1 MINQNLEKGRIDLRA
16 AEITVAKLYVFLL
29 PFRLIA
35 PLSFLKSILGVCALY
50 TVIVFYI
57 LGLIL
62 WFYNE
67 RGVLGTKDFSNSRLI
82 KYIIALAIYLNLS
95 SIMMSFVMQN
105 EHGNLG
111 SDDAFSGII
120 GMLVY
125 FTQYALMFL
134 YNMRVFEILKKE
146 TINSLLHK
154 LCITLLVIGYIQVLV
169 MNGVGGAIYDAIDVL
184 DVVRNSDQLPK
195 LCLTGS
201 EGAAAGCTISMLVFP
216 VLFSKTLTEEKNTKY
231 IIEIILWLV
240 PLFFTNSSTGYIL
253 AAIEFLIFFGLLI
266 FEKGDIKNSFK
277 IISIILILL
286 LVGSIFWGWLG
297 VLNSE
302 MFEQIEYLLFE
313 KATDSDNGST
323 VSRTVPLLVNWGA
336 FMEHPIFG
344 VGNGLQGYYYEKYF
358 PSWAYNVAGSDV
370 LVFLETSKTVIS
382 NGGVFLPSLLS
393 GYGLAGVT
401 LIAIFA
407 IKCIQT
413 IFYKKKYIGNFFY
426 MYIFAGIAFLISG
439 FQGDMYGK
447 YYAWF
452 MLSIPFVLC
461 KESNES
467 EVKSNGNIGAY
478 TDNEQT
484 GNSQKHIRQL
494 F

>member
-1 MINQNLEKGRIDLRA
+1 MRNQNLAKSGIDLRSV
-16 AEITVAKLYVFLL
+16 ERTVAKLYVFLL
-29 PFRLIA
+29 PFRLI
-35 PLSFLKSILGVCALY
+35 PHLSFLKSVLGVCALY
-50 TVIVFYI
+50 TVIVFHI
-57 LGLIL
+57 FGLLL
-62 WFYNE
+62 WLYNE
-67 RGVLGTKDFSNSRLI
+67 RGFLKTKDFFNSRLI
-82 KYIIALAIYLNLS
+82 QYIVVLTIYLNLS

-111 SDDAFSGII
+111 NDNAFSGIV
-120 GMLVY
+120 GMLMY

-146 TINSLLHK
+146 AINSLLHK
-154 LCITLLVIGYIQVLV
+154 LCITLLVIAYMQVLV

-184 DVVRNSDQLPK
+184 DVVRNSNQLPK

-201 EGAAAGCTISMLVFP
+201 EGAAAGSLISIIVFP
-216 VLFSKTLTEEKNTKY
+216 VLFSKILTEDKNTKY
-231 IIEIILWLV
+231 IIEVILWLV
-240 PLFFTNSSTGYIL
+240 PLFFTNSTTGYIL
-253 AAIEFLIFFGLLI
+253 ATIEFLLFFGVLL
-266 FEKGDIKNSFK
+266 FEKRTIKKSVK

-286 LVGSIFWGWLG
+286 LVGTIFLGWLG

-302 MFEQIEYLLFE
+302 MFEQIKYLLFE

-323 VSRTVPLLVNWGA
+323 VSRTVPLLVNGGA

-370 LVFLETSKTVIS
+370 LVFLETSKTGIS

-401 LIAIFA
+401 LITIFV

-447 YYAWF
+447 YYVWF

-461 KESNES
+461 RESNES
-467 EVKSNGNIGAY
+467 EGKYNGNIGAY
-478 TDNEQT
+478 TNNE
-484 GNSQKHIRQL
+484 
-494 F
+494 